1 MNNQLENISKEM
13 FKRANS
19 SKLEIFGSFFYQ
31 E

>member
-19 SKLEIFGSFFYQ
+19 SKLEISLSRFIDM
-31 E
+31 